1 MSGCQCQYLH
11 DVFTGLY
18 NTQYG
23 NSLHTYHKIAT
34 YLWLKKSVT
43 DRTETNQIISIF
55 HLNMLNGLMNQKNMH
70 MKSILIVVSEMY
82 HYSVNIMLC
91 KRYSYESCV
100 QLSWWK
106 DRNLDKGIMVL
117 SSGGLR
123 MSEGQGQKN
132 IGRAPQVWGGGVV
145 AMFLRRRRR
154 RRRPT
159 SSRNKGEHLINSLE
173 GTTNNYKK

>member
-100 QLSWWK
+100 
-106 DRNLDKGIMVL
+106 
-117 SSGGLR
+117 
-123 MSEGQGQKN
+123 
-132 IGRAPQVWGGGVV
+132 
-145 AMFLRRRRR
+145 
-154 RRRPT
+154 
-159 SSRNKGEHLINSLE
+159 
-173 GTTNNYKK
+173 